1 MRERKTIYEKKILSV
16 ITACLLMILSTIPVF
31 AQANSVEDVQAQKE
45 ELINIVLTSENPEVL
60 KKAND
65 SLNRIIEEEVKQN
78 TINTANTTS
87 RMQTRVG
94 TQIRNYNSTTVS
106 NYMDRKGAYGKA
118 YTTGTSESKTVSV
131 TVNVG
136 TNFKIPS
143 GANISI
149 GATISQSATQT
160 IKGPEYNTKVPG
172 SNLNATH
179 AVAIAILRGTIVHE
193 TFDYYDGSTGTFV
206 SHVDR
211 YVIGGATVTRYN
223 LLVANTAN
231 GYYVGHCSNQAYK
244 KYSNEQAFKNVI
256 NSTTPTP
263 AYSW

>member
-1 MRERKTIYEKKILSV
+1 MNKKILSV
-16 ITACLLMILSTIPVF
+16 IMACLLMVLSTIPVF
-31 AQANSVEDVQAQKE
+31 AQANSVEAVQAQKD
-45 ELINIVLTSENPEVL
+45 ELINIVLTSEDPEVL
-60 KKAND
+60 EKAND

-78 TINTANTTS
+78 TIKTVNTVNTTN
-87 RMQTRVG
+87 RMQPRVG
-94 TQIRNYNSTTVS
+94 TQIKNYNSTTVS
-106 NYMDRKGAYGKA
+106 NYKDRKGAYGAA
-118 YTTGTSESKTVSV
+118 YTTGASESKTVSV
-131 TVNVG
+131 TVNAG
-136 TNFKIPS
+136 TEFKISS
-143 GANISI
+143 GSTVSI
-149 GATISQSATQT
+149 GATVSESATKT

-193 TFDYYDGSTGTFV
+193 TFDYYDGSTGAFI

-231 GYYVGHCSNQAYK
+231 GYNVGHCAEQTYK
-244 KYSNEQAFKNVI
+244 KYSNEPAFKNVI
-256 NSTTPTP
+256 NSTNPTP